1 MKKTI
6 SGLLALI
13 LLLSVCAGC
22 GNADQTPDQADDPGQ
37 TQENI
42 YASLLGVDPGEAAL
56 ETGGNQIPMEL
67 YLYWL
72 TYSCSSLEYQLN
84 MFKSYYD
91 MYGDLLNED
100 GTAKWSESLEGTP
113 LNQLAKEQ
121 AESNALSYAILENVS
136 AAHNISL
143 TDEDKSAMET
153 DLNSYIEQ
161 LGGEEAYAQNLKE
174 MGISQESFE
183 RVSATSYL
191 YQHLIELAQDPS
203 SSLYQ
208 APSDNDA
215 YVDHILLAT
224 KNTET
229 NEPLSDEEI
238 QAKKTLAGE
247 LLAQLQAAEDL
258 ETLFTQLAEE
268 HGEDP
273 GRAAEAGYLINPET
287 NFVQEFLD
295 AAFTL
300 KPGEISG
307 IVESDYGYH
316 ILLRKE
322 LTENQLATVAESHL
336 ADYLD
341 QQMAEAMDGVV
352 RSEKLDSIDAGTFFT
367 EYRAAI
373 EAMHPADDATD
384 GGADSVTPGST
395 NGTAE

>member
-42 YASLLGVDPGEAAL
+42 YASLLDVDPGEAAL
-56 ETGGNQIPMEL
+56 ETGGNQITMEL

-121 AESNALSYAILENVS
+121 AESNALSYAILENVA

-273 GRAAEAGYLINPET
+273 G
-287 NFVQEFLD
+287 D
-295 AAFTL
+295 
-300 KPGEISG
+300 
-307 IVESDYGYH
+307 
-316 ILLRKE
+316 RK
-322 LTENQLATVAESHL
+322 S
-336 ADYLD
+336 
-341 QQMAEAMDGVV
+341 VV
-352 RSEKLDSIDAGTFFT
+352 
-367 EYRAAI
+367 
-373 EAMHPADDATD
+373 
-384 GGADSVTPGST
+384 
-395 NGTAE
+395 